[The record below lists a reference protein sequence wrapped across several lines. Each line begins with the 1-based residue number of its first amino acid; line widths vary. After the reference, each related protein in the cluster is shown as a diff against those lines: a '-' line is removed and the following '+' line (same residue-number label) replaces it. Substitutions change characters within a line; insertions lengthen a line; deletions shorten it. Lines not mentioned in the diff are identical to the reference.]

1 MRHELAHRVDA
12 LGLAEL
18 DLALL
23 LEVADQ
29 LDHVEGVDAERLERG
44 LLGDGLGVE
53 VEVLD
58 EHFFD
63 GVDGSHD
70 GFLSVVQFSLI
81 IKVFLL
87 G

>member
-1 MRHELAHRVDA
+1 MAK
-12 LGLAEL
+12 
-18 DLALL
+18 LL
-23 LEVADQ
+23 KDI
-29 LDHVEGVDAERLERG
+29 
-44 LLGDGLGVE
+44 LGVE